1 MSSERYI
8 VSVKRDAETQEPTF
22 EFLADAR
29 IDKGYMHLFTEGS
42 PTLEATWKLT
52 AKSGAVSEYKCFMP
66 DSYQNFEV
74 IDVPDV
80 EVKAGDKFA
89 FSVNDPEC
97 VCHFVLD
104 CWASA
109 SLWPAPEPEVP
120 SEPQEDMRPQEV

>member
-1 MSSERYI
+1 MTQHVHEEVAKDQPPI
-8 VSVKRDAETQEPTF
+8 VREQV
-22 EFLADAR
+22 
-29 IDKGYMHLFTEGS
+29 TEYVC
-42 PTLEATWKLT
+42 A
-52 AKSGAVSEYKCFMP
+52 MP

-104 CWASA
+104 CWAAA

-120 SEPQEDMRPQEV
+120 PEPQEDMPAQEV

>member
-89 FSVNDPEC
+89 FSVNDPEIGRAH
-97 VCHFVLD
+97 V
-104 CWASA
+104 
-109 SLWPAPEPEVP
+109 
-120 SEPQEDMRPQEV
+120 